1 MSKTWPGA
9 EGSAKKGFGSSCST
23 EPSPAVSRSPL
34 SLTLPRTSQAFCS
47 LTLLCTDVQSFIRAP
62 LPELPG
68 PALDNQISFK
78 HRCSKTWERSKRE
91 RGKLRFGARRR
102 KHRGIFSLLKPGTWS
117 NESRRSRW
125 AGFSLWKKG
134 RRDMNGGCAGW
145 GCALGAV
152 VVIFVLPPRP
162 QRPASPRTNSSPWF
176 SFSND
181 NAALS
186 KDPTLPKL
194 IFWQCLKCKLL
205 FKQTKT
211 PKHFVLI
218 FANNNSGEGGRKRG
232 GWKNPE
238 TESNL

>member
-1 MSKTWPGA
+1 MW
-9 EGSAKKGFGSSCST
+9 EQ
-23 EPSPAVSRSPL
+23 ER
-34 SLTLPRTSQAFCS
+34 
-47 LTLLCTDVQSFIRAP
+47 RA
-62 LPELPG
+62 
-68 PALDNQISFK
+68 
-78 HRCSKTWERSKRE
+78 
-91 RGKLRFGARRR
+91 
-102 KHRGIFSLLKPGTWS
+102 
-117 NESRRSRW
+117 
-125 AGFSLWKKG
+125 
-134 RRDMNGGCAGW
+134 MNGGTGW

-152 VVIFVLPPRP
+152 VVVFVLPPRP

-194 IFWQCLKCKLL
+194 IFWQFLKCKLL